1 MTRSQRNHALERD
14 PSSSPDERDID
25 APILAADGAS
35 RPDAS
40 AAATASPEPRAVP
53 PVRQNHVGTISL
65 LVAVLGAAA
74 CRIALAYD
82 LGDGRPWLA
91 ILTAGFE
98 AAMVGGIADW
108 FAVTALFRHPLG
120 IPIPHTAL
128 VVERR
133 DKLVDGIVATV
144 QDEWLSPDV
153 IGAKLR
159 VLAPSTVIVDWL
171 RDPEHVGRL
180 GGPLRDLLRGAA
192 RLLTEP
198 EVSTF
203 AERTIRRELAA
214 LPVDAS
220 AGRWLATAATSPG
233 AHAAFTSAATSIANL
248 ADRPRTAQ
256 ELRFWLERSAATLRA
271 SGKKLVP
278 FLLRNRVVQRRLV
291 EAMCSYASAELR
303 QAAADDRHPL
313 RRMLF
318 DGIGRFAD
326 RVAAGD
332 PEALRQA
339 ETFRTTLLESL
350 AAGPLVRDAL
360 AQLRRQLEEDLADE
374 ESALSKLVDRRV
386 RSGILEWLDD
396 PARRE
401 SFDGW
406 VRNMSEDLLRR
417 HHHQIGRTIREY
429 LQNLTDKELVERI
442 EGRVGGDLQF
452 IRLNGAVI
460 GGLVGIFLAI
470 LHLLFGG

>member
-1 MTRSQRNHALERD
+1 MTRAGRTEAVRHEPP
-14 PSSSPDERDID
+14 PSADVVPPTVDAGATAGTDERAGDEP
-25 APILAADGAS
+25 AP
-35 RPDAS
+35 
-40 AAATASPEPRAVP
+40 PEPRALP
-53 PVRQNHVGTISL
+53 LPRRNRVGAISL
-65 LVAVLGAAA
+65 LVAVLGAAT
-74 CRIALAYD
+74 CRIALAY
-82 LGDGRPWLA
+82 GFGGGRPWLA

-120 IPIPHTAL
+120 LKIPHTAL

-159 VLAPSTVIVDWL
+159 VLAPSTLIVDWL

-180 GGPLRDLLRGAA
+180 GGPLRDFLRGAA

-198 EVSTF
+198 EVATF

-220 AGRWLATAATSPG
+220 TGRWLTTAATSPS
-233 AHAAFTSAATSIANL
+233 AHAAFTSAATSVANL

-256 ELRFWLERSAATLRA
+256 ELRFWLERSAATLRS

-278 FLLRNRVVQRRLV
+278 FLLRNRMVQRRLV
-291 EAMCSYASAELR
+291 EAMCSYASSELH
-303 QAAADDRHPL
+303 AAAQDDDHPL
-313 RRMLF
+313 RRLVF
-318 DGIGRFAD
+318 DGIGRFAE
-326 RVAAGD
+326 RVADGD
-332 PEALRQA
+332 PQALQQA
-339 ETFRTTLLESL
+339 EAFRTTLLESL

-360 AQLRRQLEEDLADE
+360 VQLRRQLEEDLANP
-374 ESALSKLVDRRV
+374 ESSLSQLVDRRV
-386 RSGILEWLDD
+386 RSAILEWLDD
-396 PARRE
+396 PAHRE

-406 VRNMSEDLLRR
+406 VRTMSQELLRR
-417 HHHQIGRTIREY
+417 HHHQIGRTVREY
-429 LQNLTDKELVERI
+429 LEGLKNEELVERI
-442 EGRVGGDLQF
+442 EARVGADLQF

-460 GGLVGIFLAI
+460 GGLVGVLLAV
-470 LHLLFGG
+470 LHVFFG